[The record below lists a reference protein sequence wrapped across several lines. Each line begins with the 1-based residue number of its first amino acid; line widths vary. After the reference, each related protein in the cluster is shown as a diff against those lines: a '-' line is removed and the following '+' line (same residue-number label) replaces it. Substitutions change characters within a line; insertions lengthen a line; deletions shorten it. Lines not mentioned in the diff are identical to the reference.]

1 MNKVARLE
9 CWEGRQR
16 LDWGLNRG
24 REGGRGLPPKKAKY
38 GHHRERATKLSPAR
52 IARRCERTKLHPLS
66 LSISLML
73 KRQCG
78 ALPCGQRVVNHK
90 AMDC

>member
-66 LSISLML
+66 LYLSDAKTTVRCIAMWSES
-73 KRQCG
+73 RQS
-78 ALPCGQRVVNHK
+78 
-90 AMDC
+90 